1 MTGGR
6 PRRPAAEARL
16 VREALAGMDPSA
28 PREPIARA
36 LAARVVGH
44 LRGVAA
50 EASDPAVAAF
60 GQLRRA
66 VLPCPAVALA
76 ADPDINTLAE
86 FIDARVKS
94 LRKRNGWT
102 LTAEQDRADVE
113 SCLAYVQVKLAA
125 RYLKILRT

>member
-6 PRRPAAEARL
+6 PRRPAVEARL
-16 VREALAGMDPSA
+16 VREAAAAYPADA
-28 PREPIARA
+28 PREAIARD

-60 GQLRRA
+60 GQLGRA

-76 ADPDINTLAE
+76 SDPEINTLAE
-86 FIDARVKS
+86 FIEARVKS
-94 LRKRNGWT
+94 LRQRSGWT
-102 LTAEQDRADVE
+102 LNANQDRADVE
-113 SCLAYVQVKLAA
+113 VCLAHVQVKLAA
-125 RYLKILRT
+125 RYLKILRK